1 MKWAG
6 NRNCLITLRLSG
18 CESGK
23 LPHYLGES
31 IASIGVV
38 KEGYKTRDYDVAH
51 VKLVKQVK
59 PL

>member
-1 MKWAG
+1 M
-6 NRNCLITLRLSG
+6 ITLRLG
-18 CESGK
+18 GFESGK

>member
-1 MKWAG
+1 M
-6 NRNCLITLRLSG
+6 ITLRLSG
-18 CESGK
+18 FESGN

-31 IASIGVV
+31 VVSMGVV